1 MEKTIAIKGISNN
14 HAILIHEINDETV
27 TASLNTVGKQSTRK
41 LYHTNK
47 GVYFNF
53 PNRQYLDEFMK
64 VWSELCR
71 KTQIWNF
78 TLSIKIGLWI
88 VIRFQKIY

>member
-1 MEKTIAIKGISNN
+1 MEKTMKAIAIKGITNN

-27 TASLNTVGKQSTRK
+27 TASLNTVGKLAKRK
-41 LYHTNK
+41 LYYTNK

-64 VWSELCR
+64 V
-71 KTQIWNF
+71 
-78 TLSIKIGLWI
+78 
-88 VIRFQKIY
+88 